1 MRLHRRRLA
10 TGLAATPVMAAL
22 GLERTLAQA
31 TPDASP
37 VATGDTREIVHP
49 RGTTIIPANPQR
61 VINLGEEWLLA
72 DMLELGVRPIATT
85 ATYVDGFV
93 GIDTDYEP
101 EIPLFTT
108 FEMDIESLI
117 PLEADLIVSQD
128 YLFDLSA
135 DLYETLSQIAP
146 VVSIPRSDDWH
157 ENYLTLA
164 AVFGKEAEAQA
175 TIDALEGEIA
185 ATAAELDLTGQTIT
199 FATVYPGGDGF
210 ALWLTGINP
219 IVGVVLD
226 LGAEVLPSADGYDL
240 DGNGRAWM
248 SLEQVSEIQGDTL
261 IMLQTFAVQAEGETE
276 AFDEVTGT
284 DLWQTVPAVQN
295 DQVFIIERVGF
306 PGEVAGR
313 RKILDAYR
321 EIFG

>member
-1 MRLHRRRLA
+1 MRLHRRTLTA
-10 TGLAATPVMAAL
+10 GLAAAPIVVML
-22 GLERTLAQA
+22 GSSRVLGQT

-37 VATGDTREIVHP
+37 AASDGTREIVHP
-49 RGTTIIPANPQR
+49 RGTTLVPANPQR

-72 DMLELGVRPIATT
+72 DLLELGIEPIATT

-108 FEMDIESLI
+108 FEIDFEALI
-117 PLEADLIVSQD
+117 PLNADLIISQD

-146 VVSIPRSDDWH
+146 VVSVPRSEDWH

-164 AVFGKEAEAQA
+164 AIFGKEAEAQA
-175 TIDALEGEIA
+175 TIDALEADIA
-185 ATAAELDLTGQTIT
+185 ATATELDLTGQTIT

-210 ALWLTGINP
+210 ALWLTGANP
-219 IVGVVLD
+219 IVDIALA
-226 LGAEVLPSADGYDL
+226 LGAEVLPAAAGFDTDA
-240 DGNGRAWM
+240 NGRAWM
-248 SLEQVSEIQGDTL
+248 SLEQVSEIQGETL
-261 IMLQTFAVQAEGETE
+261 IMLQTFAVEAEGEGE
-276 AFDEVTGT
+276 SFEEVTAT
-284 DLWQTVPAVQN
+284 ELWQTIPAVQN
-295 DQVFIIERVGF
+295 DQVFVIERVGF

-313 RKILDAYR
+313 RALLAKYR

>member
-1 MRLHRRRLA
+1 MQIHRRALA
-10 TGLAATPVMAAL
+10 KGLTATSLVAAL
-22 GLERTLAQA
+22 GVERTLAQA
-31 TPDASP
+31 TPAASP
-37 VATGDTREIVHP
+37 DSSGETREIVHP
-49 RGTTIIPANPQR
+49 RGTSVIPANPQR

-72 DMLELGVRPIATT
+72 DMLELGIRPIATT

-93 GIDTDYEP
+93 GIDADYEP
-101 EIPLFTT
+101 EVPLFTT
-108 FEMDIESLI
+108 FEIDIESLI

-146 VVSIPRSDDWH
+146 VVSIPRSADWH

-175 TIDALEGEIA
+175 TIDALEDEIA
-185 ATAAELDLTGQTIT
+185 ATAVDLDLTGRTVS

-210 ALWLTGINP
+210 ALWLTGANP
-219 IVGVVLD
+219 IVDVVLD
-226 LGAEVLPSADGYDL
+226 LGAEVLPSAEGYDL
-240 DGNGRAWM
+240 DANGRAWM
-248 SLEQVSEIQGDTL
+248 SLEQVSEIQGETL
-261 IMLQTFAVQAEGETE
+261 IMLQTFAVEAEGETE

-295 DQVFIIERVGF
+295 DRVFIIERVGF

-313 RKILDAYR
+313 RGILDAYR